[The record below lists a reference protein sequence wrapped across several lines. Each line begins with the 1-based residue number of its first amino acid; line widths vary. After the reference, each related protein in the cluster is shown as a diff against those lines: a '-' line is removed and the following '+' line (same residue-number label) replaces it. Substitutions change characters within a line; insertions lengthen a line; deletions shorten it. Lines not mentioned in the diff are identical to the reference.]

1 MPYSVIAGIAFLL
14 TSLGLRQATIN
25 RHIRGRLLLS
35 ASLFAAFTLVAA
47 ALYWLPAT
55 GDTRETFEA
64 LRALNP
70 LLIAFAIINLI
81 VALSINPWQIDRIPE
96 RFPNIVQDTFVIALF
111 ALVATLI
118 LRDRVLATTAVGAVV
133 IGLALQDTLGNL
145 FAGLAIQIE
154 KPFRVGDWVTI
165 GGQDGL
171 VSEITWRATKMRT
184 KAGNFVVVPN
194 SVLAKDTITNYCE
207 PTRSLRLQV
216 EVGASYEV
224 PPNVVK
230 AVIRE
235 ALQNAPEFVH
245 ERAPEVLLGDFGNSS
260 IVYRVRFWV
269 SDFEADE
276 RAKDLV
282 RSLIYY
288 AFKRANITIPYPIQ
302 VEMSPEEGGVVPVRG
317 TVNADALAPVSLFS
331 SLDAEERAALLAVAR
346 LVQYA
351 AHEAIVRQGQAA
363 KSLFIIVRGEASVT
377 LSGTDGAVATLRAGD
392 VFGEMSL
399 LTGEART
406 ATVTAIIDCDLLEI
420 DAEGFRTVVMANPSV
435 LEHVTSVTSSRREEL
450 DRHRETRATAISPAD
465 AKQTLLKRVRQF
477 LRL

>member
-1 MPYSVIAGIAFLL
+1 MPLSVIAGFAFLL
-14 TSLGLRQATIN
+14 ASLGLRRATIN

-35 ASLFAAFTLVAA
+35 TILFAVYTVTASAI
-47 ALYWLPAT
+47 YWLTLPE
-55 GDTRETFEA
+55 DTITS
-64 LRALNP
+64 LRAVNP
-70 LLIAFAIINLI
+70 LLIVFAIINLV
-81 VALSINPWQIDRIPE
+81 VALAINPWRVDRIPE
-96 RFPNIVQDTFVIALF
+96 RFPNIVQDTLVMAVF

-133 IGLALQDTLGNL
+133 IGLALQDTLGNF

-165 GGQDGL
+165 GGEDGV
-171 VSEITWRATKMRT
+171 VSEITWRATKIRT

-194 SVLAKDTITNYCE
+194 STLAKDTIVNYCE

-230 AVIRE
+230 SVIRE
-235 ALQNAPEFVH
+235 ALQNAPDLSH
-245 ERAPEVLLGDFGNSS
+245 ERTPEVLLVDFGSSS

-269 SDFEADE
+269 GDFEADE
-276 RAKDLV
+276 RAKDRV

-288 AFKRANITIPYPIQ
+288 AFKRNNISIPYPIQ
-302 VEMSPEEGGVVPVRG
+302 VEMSAEEGGIAPVRG
-317 TVNADALAPVSLFS
+317 TVSADTLASTAFFS
-331 SLDAEERAALLAVAR
+331 PLAAEERNALLAVAR
-346 LVQYA
+346 PVQYA
-351 AHEAIVRQGQAA
+351 VGEAIVRQGQAA
-363 KSLFIIVRGEASVT
+363 KSLFVVIRGEASVT
-377 LSGTDGAVATLRAGD
+377 LAGTAGEVARLRSGD

-406 ATVTAIIDCDLLEI
+406 ATVTAATDCDLVEI
-420 DAEGFRTVVMANPSV
+420 DADGFRAVVMANPSV
-435 LEHVTSVTSSRREEL
+435 LEYVTSITAARREGL
-450 DRHRETRATAISPAD
+450 DRHREAHAETASTIETRQS
-465 AKQTLLKRVRQF
+465 LLKRVRQF